1 MSILPPSATE
11 QSKSAMFATL
21 SAPLRAASISVLA
34 ASLALISVP
43 AGAQQ
48 TSSRMKGMQLS
59 NDKPIQ
65 IQSDKLEIRDQEN
78 KAEFSGNVKVVQG
91 TTTLQAG
98 KMVVYYAAGG
108 QGSVAS
114 GDADIEK
121 IDVSEKVYLKSGTQE
136 ATADTGTFN
145 LVNETLL
152 LKGEKVV
159 LSEGKNVFVGC
170 QLTVTMRTG
179 EAKLDACGGRVMIQL
194 DPKSR
199 KQTN

>member
-1 MSILPPSATE
+1 
-11 QSKSAMFATL
+11 MFASL
-21 SAPLRAASISVLA
+21 SALRAASLFALA
-34 ASLALISVP
+34 AGLALASAP

-48 TSSRMKGMQLS
+48 TTSRMKGMQLS
-59 NDKPIQ
+59 NDQPIQ
-65 IQSDKLEIRDQEN
+65 IQSDKLEIQDQQN
-78 KAEFSGNVKVVQG
+78 KAEFTGNVKVVQG

-98 KMVVYYAAGG
+98 KMVVFYKSGG
-108 QGSVAS
+108 GSVAS

-121 IDVSEKVYLKSGTQE
+121 IDVSGKVYLKSGTQE

-152 LKGEKVV
+152 LKGDKVV

-170 QLTVTMRTG
+170 QLAVTMRTG

-199 KQTN
+199 KTTN

>member
-1 MSILPPSATE
+1 
-11 QSKSAMFATL
+11 MFASL
-21 SAPLRAASISVLA
+21 SPLRAAGLFALA
-34 ASLALISVP
+34 TGLALASAP

-48 TSSRMKGMQLS
+48 TTSRMKGMQLS
-59 NDKPIQ
+59 NDQPIQ
-65 IQSDKLEIRDQEN
+65 IQSDKLEIQDQQN

-108 QGSVAS
+108 KGSVAS

-121 IDVSEKVYLKSGTQE
+121 IDVSGKVYLKSGTQE

-152 LKGEKVV
+152 LKGDKVV

-170 QLTVTMRTG
+170 QLAVTMRTG

>member
-1 MSILPPSATE
+1 
-11 QSKSAMFATL
+11 MFATL
-21 SAPLRAASISVLA
+21 SAPLRAASIFVLA
-34 ASLALISVP
+34 TSLTLISVP

-65 IQSDKLEIRDQEN
+65 IQSDKLEIQQQSN
-78 KAEFSGNVKVVQG
+78 TAQFTGNVKVVQG

-98 KMVVYYAAGG
+98 SMVVHYTAQGG
-108 QGSVAS
+108 GSISS

-121 IDVSEKVYLKSGTQE
+121 IEVADKVFLQSGTQE

-145 LVNETLL
+145 LIDEVFV
-152 LKGEKVV
+152 LKGDKVV

-170 QLTVTMRTG
+170 QLTVLMRTG

-199 KQTN
+199 KTAN

>member
-1 MSILPPSATE
+1 
-11 QSKSAMFATL
+11 MFASL
-21 SAPLRAASISVLA
+21 SPLRAASLFALA
-34 ASLALISVP
+34 AGLALASAP

-48 TSSRMKGMQLS
+48 TTSRMKGMQLS
-59 NDKPIQ
+59 NDQPIQ
-65 IQSDKLEIRDQEN
+65 IQSDKLEIQDQQN
-78 KAEFSGNVKVVQG
+78 KAEFTGNVKVVQG

-98 KMVVYYAAGG
+98 KMVVFYKSGG
-108 QGSVAS
+108 GSVAS

-121 IDVSEKVYLKSGTQE
+121 IDVSGKVYLKSGTQE

-152 LKGEKVV
+152 LKGDKVV

-170 QLTVTMRTG
+170 QLAVTMRTG

-199 KQTN
+199 KTSN

>member
-1 MSILPPSATE
+1 
-11 QSKSAMFATL
+11 MFASL
-21 SAPLRAASISVLA
+21 SAPLRAASLFVLA
-34 ASLALISVP
+34 AGLALVSVP

-48 TSSRMKGMQLS
+48 TTSRMKGMQLS
-59 NDKPIQ
+59 NDQPIQ
-65 IQSDKLEIRDQEN
+65 IQSDKLEIQDQQN
-78 KAEFSGNVKVVQG
+78 KAEFTGNVKVVQG

-98 KMVVYYAAGG
+98 KMIVFYKSGG
-108 QGSVAS
+108 GSVAS

-121 IDVSEKVYLKSGTQE
+121 IDVSGKVYLKSGTQE

-152 LKGEKVV
+152 LKGDKVV

-170 QLTVTMRTG
+170 QLAVTMRTG

-199 KQTN
+199 KTTN

>member
-1 MSILPPSATE
+1 
-11 QSKSAMFATL
+11 MFASL
-21 SAPLRAASISVLA
+21 SRLRAASLFALA
-34 ASLALISVP
+34 AGLALASAP

-48 TSSRMKGMQLS
+48 TTSRMKGMQLS
-59 NDKPIQ
+59 NDQPIQ
-65 IQSDKLEIRDQEN
+65 IQSDKLEIQDQQN
-78 KAEFSGNVKVVQG
+78 KAEFTGNVKVVQG

-98 KMVVYYAAGG
+98 KMVVFYKSGG
-108 QGSVAS
+108 GSVAS

-121 IDVSEKVYLKSGTQE
+121 IDVSGKVYLKSGTQE

-152 LKGEKVV
+152 LKGDKVV

-170 QLTVTMRTG
+170 QLAVTMRTG

-199 KQTN
+199 KTTN

>member
-1 MSILPPSATE
+1 
-11 QSKSAMFATL
+11 MFASL
-21 SAPLRAASISVLA
+21 SAPARAASLFVLA
-34 ASLALISVP
+34 AGLALVSAP

-48 TSSRMKGMQLS
+48 TTSRMKGMQLS
-59 NDKPIQ
+59 NDQPIQ

-98 KMVVYYAAGG
+98 NMVVFYKAGG
-108 QGSVAS
+108 GSVAG

-121 IDVSEKVYLKSGTQE
+121 IDVSGKVYLKSGTQE

-152 LKGEKVV
+152 LKGDKVV

-170 QLTVTMRTG
+170 QLAVTMRTG

-199 KQTN
+199 KTTN

>member
-1 MSILPPSATE
+1 
-11 QSKSAMFATL
+11 MFATL
-21 SAPLRAASISVLA
+21 SAPVRAASLLVFAAGFALA
-34 ASLALISVP
+34 AGH

-48 TSSRMKGMQLS
+48 TQSKMSGMQLS
-59 NDKPIQ
+59 NDQPIQ
-65 IQSDKLEIRDQEN
+65 IQSDKLEIRDQER
-78 KAEFSGNVKVVQG
+78 KAEFTGNVKVVQG
-91 TTTLQAG
+91 TTTMQAG
-98 KMVVYYAAGG
+98 RMVVYYKSGE
-108 QGSVAS
+108 GSVAG

-121 IDVSEKVYLKSGTQE
+121 IDVFNKVYLKSETQE

-145 LVNETLL
+145 MVNETLV

-159 LSEGKNVFVGC
+159 LSEGENVFVGC
-170 QLTVTMRTG
+170 QLNVAMRTG

>member
-1 MSILPPSATE
+1 M
-11 QSKSAMFATL
+11 
-21 SAPLRAASISVLA
+21 SAPLSVRSRAARAVSCTLLLA
-34 ASLALISVP
+34 ALALAAGP

-48 TSSRMKGMQLS
+48 TKSRMKGLELS

-65 IQSDKLEIRDQEN
+65 IQSDQLEIRDQEN

-98 KMVVYYAAGG
+98 NMVVSYRASG
-108 QGSVAS
+108 GSVAG

-121 IDVSEKVYLKSGTQE
+121 IDVSGKVYLKSGTQE

-145 LVNETLL
+145 LVNETLVL
-152 LKGEKVV
+152 SGDKVV

-170 QLTVTMRTG
+170 KLTVAMRTG

-199 KQTN
+199 KTTN

>member
-1 MSILPPSATE
+1 
-11 QSKSAMFATL
+11 MFASL
-21 SAPLRAASISVLA
+21 FAPVRAASLFVLA
-34 ASLALISVP
+34 AGLALVSVP

-48 TSSRMKGMQLS
+48 TTSRMKGMQLS
-59 NDKPIQ
+59 NDQPIQ
-65 IQSDKLEIRDQEN
+65 IQSDKLEIQDQQN
-78 KAEFSGNVKVVQG
+78 KAEFTGNVKVVQG

-98 KMVVYYAAGG
+98 KMIVFYKSGG
-108 QGSVAS
+108 GSVAS

-121 IDVSEKVYLKSGTQE
+121 IDVSGKVYLKSGTQE

-152 LKGEKVV
+152 LKGDKVV

-170 QLTVTMRTG
+170 QLAVTMRTG

-199 KQTN
+199 KTTN

>member
-1 MSILPPSATE
+1 
-11 QSKSAMFATL
+11 MFASL
-21 SAPLRAASISVLA
+21 SPLRAASFFVLA
-34 ASLALISVP
+34 AGLVLVSGP

-48 TSSRMKGMQLS
+48 TTSRMKGMQLS
-59 NDKPIQ
+59 NDQPIQ

-78 KAEFSGNVKVVQG
+78 KAEFTGNVKVVQG

-98 KMVVYYAAGG
+98 KMVVFYKSGG
-108 QGSVAS
+108 GSVAS

-152 LKGEKVV
+152 LKGDKVV

-170 QLTVTMRTG
+170 QLAVTMRTG

-199 KQTN
+199 KTTN

>member
-1 MSILPPSATE
+1 
-11 QSKSAMFATL
+11 MFATL
-21 SAPLRAASISVLA
+21 SAPLRAASIFVLA
-34 ASLALISVP
+34 TSLTLISVP

-48 TSSRMKGMQLS
+48 TSSRMKGMLLS
-59 NDKPIQ
+59 NDQPIQ

-98 KMVVYYAAGG
+98 KMIVYYAAGG

-170 QLTVTMRTG
+170 QLLVTMRTG

-199 KQTN
+199 KTTN

>member
-1 MSILPPSATE
+1 MPAT
-11 QSKSAMFATL
+11 M
-21 SAPLRAASISVLA
+21 SAPLSARPRAAARVLLA
-34 ASLALISVP
+34 AAIALAAGQ

-48 TSSRMKGMQLS
+48 TQSRMKGLELS

-78 KAEFSGNVKVVQG
+78 KAEFSGNVTVVQG

-98 KMVVYYAAGG
+98 NMIVSYRAGG
-108 QGSVAS
+108 GSVAG

-121 IDVSEKVYLKSGTQE
+121 IDVSGKVYLKSGTQE

-145 LVNETLL
+145 LVDETLVL
-152 LKGEKVV
+152 SGEKVV

-170 QLTVTMRTG
+170 KLTVTMRTG

-199 KQTN
+199 KPTN

>member
-1 MSILPPSATE
+1 
-11 QSKSAMFATL
+11 MFASL
-21 SAPLRAASISVLA
+21 SAPVRAASIFALA
-34 ASLALISVP
+34 AGLALASVP

-48 TSSRMKGMQLS
+48 TTSRMKGMQLS
-59 NDKPIQ
+59 NDQPIQ
-65 IQSDKLEIRDQEN
+65 IQSDKLEIQDQQN

-98 KMVVYYAAGG
+98 NMVVYYKSGG
-108 QGSVAS
+108 GSVAS

-121 IDVSEKVYLKSGTQE
+121 IDVSGKVYLKSGTQE

-152 LKGEKVV
+152 LKGDKVV

-170 QLTVTMRTG
+170 QLAVTMRTG

-199 KQTN
+199 KTTN